1 MTFMTTTEQL
11 LADRLMAFIRKMH
24 EWEVTV
30 YQESEENDALFDNEQ
45 WCDKQTTIRTQIY
58 QEYFVQ
64 KERESQ
70 VIEFDGL
77 SDEPYYDPK
86 LENITK
92 ITIQDHKASVLTNAS
107 FADEDYERKYQFQLI
122 DGKWL
127 IDAIKERYT
136 SNKEWDDVMIL

>member
-1 MTFMTTTEQL
+1 MPHSTEQL
-11 LADRLMAFIRKMH
+11 LADRLMAFIHQMH
-24 EWEVTV
+24 EWEVTA

-136 SNKEWDDVMIL
+136 SNKEWNDVMIL